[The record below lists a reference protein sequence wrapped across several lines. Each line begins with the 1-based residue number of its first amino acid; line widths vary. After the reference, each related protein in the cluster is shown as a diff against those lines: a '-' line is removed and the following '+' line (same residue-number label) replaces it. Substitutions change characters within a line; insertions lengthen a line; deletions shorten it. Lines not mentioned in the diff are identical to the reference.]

1 MNSLLALIMQV
12 ELATTLMEHSRIWRP
27 GQQNGRC
34 QESGDSSELA
44 FDHCGVFLGERKLAG
59 GGGGS
64 LNFIRLRRV
73 AITLSVAERRKRLE
87 TIG

>member
-1 MNSLLALIMQV
+1 MNSLLSLIMQV

-44 FDHCGVFLGERKLAG
+44 FDHCGVFLEERKLG
-59 GGGGS
+59 GVGR

-73 AITLSVAERRKRLE
+73 AITPSVAERRKRLE

>member
-1 MNSLLALIMQV
+1 MQV

-34 QESGDSSELA
+34 QESRDSSELA
-44 FDHCGVFLGERKLAG
+44 FDHCGVFLGEGKLG
-59 GGGGS
+59 GEGGVS

-73 AITLSVAERRKRLE
+73 AITPSVAERRKRLE

>member
-1 MNSLLALIMQV
+1 MQV
-12 ELATTLMEHSRIWRP
+12 ELATTLMEHSCIWRP

-34 QESGDSSELA
+34 QESGDSNELA
-44 FDHCGVFLGERKLAG
+44 FDHCGVFLEEGKLRG
-59 GGGGS
+59 GVS

-73 AITLSVAERRKRLE
+73 AITPSVAERRKRLE

>member
-1 MNSLLALIMQV
+1 MQV

-44 FDHCGVFLGERKLAG
+44 FNHCGVFLGEGKLG
-59 GGGGS
+59 GGVS

-73 AITLSVAERRKRLE
+73 AITPSVAERRKRLE

>member
-1 MNSLLALIMQV
+1 MNSLLSLIMQV

-44 FDHCGVFLGERKLAG
+44 FDDCGVFLGERELKG
-59 GGGGS
+59 GGGG
-64 LNFIRLRRV
+64 V
-73 AITLSVAERRKRLE
+73 A
-87 TIG
+87 